1 MHGIEEAQNVLIIEM
16 NLCICVYIVLIELWT
31 RSHNKEVENWK
42 IRSVFKCF
50 RRFCKFRKV
59 RKIEETLA
67 NFSEK
72 SKRLKKKTKEKKIYH
87 FASALFSK
95 DMLRIVKGFA
105 PWILFDGFEEKFLY
119 PLECREVPSGS

>member
-1 MHGIEEAQNVLIIEM
+1 M

-31 RSHNKEVENWK
+31 RSPNKEVENWK
-42 IRSVFKCF
+42 IRIVFKCF
-50 RRFCKFRKV
+50 RKFCKFGKV
-59 RKIEETLA
+59 RKTEETLA

-72 SKRLKKKTKEKKIYH
+72 SKHLEKKRKKIYH
-87 FASALFSK
+87 FSSALFSK

-119 PLECREVPSGS
+119 PLEYREVPSGS